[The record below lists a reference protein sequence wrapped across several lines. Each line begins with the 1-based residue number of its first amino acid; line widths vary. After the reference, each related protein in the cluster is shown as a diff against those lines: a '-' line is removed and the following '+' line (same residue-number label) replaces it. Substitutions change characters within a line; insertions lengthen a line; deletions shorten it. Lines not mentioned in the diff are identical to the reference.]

1 MFAGID
7 LGILALTVLAEII
20 LYSVLQ
26 LRIAPSDTFA
36 KYWDNTKLTKYNKGT
51 DLTNLKG
58 YAYTL
63 KGKARVA

>member
-7 LGILALTVLAEII
+7 LGILALTVLVEVI

-26 LRIAPSDTFA
+26 LRIAPSDTFTN
-36 KYWDNTKLTKYNKGT
+36 YWSNTKLTKYNKGN
-51 DLTNLKG
+51 DLTSLQG

-63 KGKARVA
+63 KGKARVV

>member
-1 MFAGID
+1 MFAGMD
-7 LGILALTVLAEII
+7 LGILAITFGVEVI

-26 LRIAPSDTFA
+26 LRVAPSNTFS
-36 KYWDNTKLTKYNKGT
+36 KYWANTKLTKYNKGN
-51 DLTNLKG
+51 DLTKLQG